1 MYIDNQHSLFD
12 NIDLICFGN
21 KTGKNSSGRPK
32 SWDKTLAITFL
43 FTVITARLSERTYKL

>member
-12 NIDLICFGN
+12 NIDLIFFGN
-21 KTGKNSSGRPK
+21 KAGKNSSGRPK
-32 SWDKTLAITFL
+32 SWDKTLAIRFL